1 MDRVIEVK
9 VNGSHLT
16 RDSRTAGVQGESNAA
31 VLRIEFDPGWDGMA
45 KTIVWW
51 NAKGE
56 NEVKRILTADLLE
69 DLAAGSRVYLT
80 AIPGEAMTAAGK
92 CRFAID
98 GYAAGKR
105 QRSVYSEL
113 VVQPSGSGQDST
125 VEEPAPTQAEQL
137 QTQIDTLQEELGTKA
152 LRAET
157 AAAAAAD
164 SRDAAKAAEEAAD
177 YEALLA
183 RSYAVGGTGLREFED
198 MDNAKYYAEEAE
210 RIAVGGFA
218 TKVYVQQEITAAFD
232 CGMF

>member
-1 MDRVIEVK
+1 MDRIIEIK

-16 RDSRTAGVQGESNAA
+16 RDSQTAGVQGEANAA
-31 VLRIEFDPGWDGMA
+31 ALRIQFDPGWDGMA

-69 DLAAGSRVYLT
+69 DLAAGNRVYLT

-98 GYAAGKR
+98 GYVAGKR

-113 VVQPSGSGQDST
+113 VVKPAGSGGDSP
-125 VEEPAPTQAEQL
+125 VEEPTPTQAEQL
-137 QTQIDTLQEELGTKA
+137 QTQIDTLQQELETKA
-152 LRAET
+152 VRAET
-157 AAAAAAD
+157 AAAAALD
-164 SRDAAKAAEEAAD
+164 SQNASKASEEAAD

-183 RSYAVGGTGLREFED
+183 KSYAVGGTGLREYED
-198 MDNAKYYAEEAE
+198 QDNAKYYAEEAE

-218 TKVYVQQEITAAFD
+218 TQVYVQQEITAAFD
-232 CGMF
+232 CGRF